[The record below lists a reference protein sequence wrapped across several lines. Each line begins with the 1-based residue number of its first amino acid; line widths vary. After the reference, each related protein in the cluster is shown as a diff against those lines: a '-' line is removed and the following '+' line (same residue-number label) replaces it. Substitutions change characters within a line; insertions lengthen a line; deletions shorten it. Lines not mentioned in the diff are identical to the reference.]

1 MKQQFTIKSM
11 LRGLDGKLGEEDYVE
26 PLEILIDSINKN
38 NRFNAFGK
46 IAFNHQLKSRLKVR
60 RDLYQ
65 LHLNN
70 KFSEPSDPVFVIG
83 LPRSGTTFLFNLLS
97 LDEAHRS
104 PLYWEIMSPLP
115 ITKDAKE
122 KDRRERKV

>member
-1 MKQQFTIKSM
+1 M

-65 LHLNN
+65 LHL
-70 KFSEPSDPVFVIG
+70 KLIMI
-83 LPRSGTTFLFNLLS
+83 LFY
-97 LDEAHRS
+97 HQY
-104 PLYWEIMSPLP
+104 PILYL
-115 ITKDAKE
+115 
-122 KDRRERKV
+122 

>member
-1 MKQQFTIKSM
+1 M

-70 KFSEPSDPVFVIG
+70 KFSEPSDP
-83 LPRSGTTFLFNLLS
+83 RSEEHT
-97 LDEAHRS
+97 
-104 PLYWEIMSPLP
+104 
-115 ITKDAKE
+115 
-122 KDRRERKV
+122 